1 MYNKTDRITAL
12 YCRLSNDDERD
23 GESGSIKNQK
33 AILEKYA
40 KENGFTNCRVFV
52 DDGWSG
58 TNFARPAFTEI
69 MELAE
74 QGKVETL
81 IVKDHSRLGRNR
93 LIVGEL
99 LEETFDELGIRYIA
113 IMDNIDTAKGISDIV
128 PMQDLFNEWH
138 AKNTSQKV
146 RNVFRNKG
154 MSGKPVTTNPPYGY
168 MKSPEDGDKW
178 IIDEKAA
185 EVVKRIF
192 KLCIEGYGP
201 TQIAKLFREEK
212 IMTPVEYWATH
223 GRIGGRF
230 PSKPFNWCAT
240 SVGKI
245 LDRQEYIGD
254 TVNFRSK
261 RKSFKNKKKIDNPK
275 DEWVIFKDTHPAI
288 ISEEDF
294 LLVQKLRQNKR
305 RPNRNVAISMFS
317 GLIYCADCGA
327 KLYYVAN
334 RNHETPS
341 FVCSSFRK
349 DTSDCSMHF
358 IREKVIY
365 QAVLQ
370 DIRKVCEYITDYE
383 EDFARGVLSEQR
395 YQKKKELSS
404 KQKELQKS
412 KHRIEEI
419 DMLIQKS
426 YEDNA
431 TGKLSD
437 ERFATL
443 SLSLEKEQRE
453 LKESVPAMEA
463 ELKEETDKTEN
474 VQQFIDKVKKLSEP
488 TELTNELVHEF
499 IDKIVVSKP
508 EKINGK
514 RHQHL
519 DIYYNGIGI
528 IDKMTPDE
536 FATKYLNGEI
546 HRPQLTT
553 ELVKEKKTA

>member
-1 MYNKTDRITAL
+1 
-12 YCRLSNDDERD
+12 
-23 GESGSIKNQK
+23 
-33 AILEKYA
+33 
-40 KENGFTNCRVFV
+40 
-52 DDGWSG
+52 
-58 TNFARPAFTEI
+58 
-69 MELAE
+69 
-74 QGKVETL
+74 
-81 IVKDHSRLGRNR
+81 
-93 LIVGEL
+93 
-99 LEETFDELGIRYIA
+99 
-113 IMDNIDTAKGISDIV
+113 
-128 PMQDLFNEWH
+128 
-138 AKNTSQKV
+138 
-146 RNVFRNKG
+146 
-154 MSGKPVTTNPPYGY
+154 
-168 MKSPEDGDKW
+168 
-178 IIDEKAA
+178 
-185 EVVKRIF
+185 
-192 KLCIEGYGP
+192 
-201 TQIAKLFREEK
+201 
-212 IMTPVEYWATH
+212 MTPVEYWATH

-230 PSKPFNWCAT
+230 PSKPCNWCAT

-305 RPNRNVAISMFS
+305 RPNRKGAISMFS
-317 GLIYCADCGA
+317 GLMYCADCGA

-334 RNHETPS
+334 RKHETPS

-370 DIRKVCEYITDYE
+370 DIQKVFQYISDYE

-419 DMLIQKS
+419 DMLIQKL

-488 TELTNELVHEF
+488 TELTNEYWYTNLLTKSLF
-499 IDKIVVSKP
+499 QNP
-508 EKINGK
+508 K
-514 RHQHL
+514 R
-519 DIYYNGIGI
+519 
-528 IDKMTPDE
+528 
-536 FATKYLNGEI
+536 
-546 HRPQLTT
+546 
-553 ELVKEKKTA
+553 

>member
-1 MYNKTDRITAL
+1 
-12 YCRLSNDDERD
+12 
-23 GESGSIKNQK
+23 
-33 AILEKYA
+33 
-40 KENGFTNCRVFV
+40 
-52 DDGWSG
+52 
-58 TNFARPAFTEI
+58 
-69 MELAE
+69 
-74 QGKVETL
+74 
-81 IVKDHSRLGRNR
+81 
-93 LIVGEL
+93 
-99 LEETFDELGIRYIA
+99 
-113 IMDNIDTAKGISDIV
+113 
-128 PMQDLFNEWH
+128 
-138 AKNTSQKV
+138 
-146 RNVFRNKG
+146 
-154 MSGKPVTTNPPYGY
+154 
-168 MKSPEDGDKW
+168 
-178 IIDEKAA
+178 
-185 EVVKRIF
+185 
-192 KLCIEGYGP
+192 
-201 TQIAKLFREEK
+201 
-212 IMTPVEYWATH
+212 
-223 GRIGGRF
+223 
-230 PSKPFNWCAT
+230 
-240 SVGKI
+240 
-245 LDRQEYIGD
+245 
-254 TVNFRSK
+254 
-261 RKSFKNKKKIDNPK
+261 
-275 DEWVIFKDTHPAI
+275 
-288 ISEEDF
+288 
-294 LLVQKLRQNKR
+294 
-305 RPNRNVAISMFS
+305 
-317 GLIYCADCGA
+317 
-327 KLYYVAN
+327 
-334 RNHETPS
+334 
-341 FVCSSFRK
+341 
-349 DTSDCSMHF
+349 MHF

-370 DIRKVCEYITDYE
+370 DIQKVFQYISDYE
-383 EDFARGVLSEQR
+383 EDFARGVLSEER

-463 ELKEETDKTEN
+463 ALKEETDKTEN

>member
-1 MYNKTDRITAL
+1 
-12 YCRLSNDDERD
+12 
-23 GESGSIKNQK
+23 
-33 AILEKYA
+33 
-40 KENGFTNCRVFV
+40 
-52 DDGWSG
+52 
-58 TNFARPAFTEI
+58 
-69 MELAE
+69 
-74 QGKVETL
+74 
-81 IVKDHSRLGRNR
+81 
-93 LIVGEL
+93 
-99 LEETFDELGIRYIA
+99 
-113 IMDNIDTAKGISDIV
+113 
-128 PMQDLFNEWH
+128 
-138 AKNTSQKV
+138 
-146 RNVFRNKG
+146 
-154 MSGKPVTTNPPYGY
+154 
-168 MKSPEDGDKW
+168 
-178 IIDEKAA
+178 
-185 EVVKRIF
+185 
-192 KLCIEGYGP
+192 
-201 TQIAKLFREEK
+201 
-212 IMTPVEYWATH
+212 
-223 GRIGGRF
+223 
-230 PSKPFNWCAT
+230 
-240 SVGKI
+240 
-245 LDRQEYIGD
+245 
-254 TVNFRSK
+254 
-261 RKSFKNKKKIDNPK
+261 IDNPK

-305 RPNRNVAISMFS
+305 RPNRKGAISMFS
-317 GLIYCADCGA
+317 GLMYCADCGA

-370 DIRKVCEYITDYE
+370 DIQKVFQYISDYE

-474 VQQFIDKVKKLSEP
+474 VQQFIDKVKRISEP

-499 IDKIVVSKP
+499 VDKIVVSKP
-508 EKINGK
+508 EKIDGK

-553 ELVKEKKTA
+553 KMEKEKKTA